1 MDSSLV
7 NDIEDNEVIDY
18 ELGVN
23 EEEISEGKLHK
34 NLTRDLFLSNSLF
47 IIIYEE
53 DDEYID
59 KLLIVAEINDE
70 QDKLLLKD
78 ENDNDEFLYFDTD
91 DTLILKNEFYSIID
105 IEKVEEFNDNIDD
118 VELSMTLRC
127 ILK

>member
-23 EEEISEGKLHK
+23 EEEISEGKLHQ

-59 KLLIVAEINDE
+59 KPVIS
-70 QDKLLLKD
+70 KTM
-78 ENDNDEFLYFDTD
+78 FLYMIGHT
-91 DTLILKNEFYSIID
+91 SITIR
-105 IEKVEEFNDNIDD
+105 
-118 VELSMTLRC
+118 T
-127 ILK
+127 

>member
-23 EEEISEGKLHK
+23 EEEISEGKLHQ

-53 DDEYID
+53 TL
-59 KLLIVAEINDE
+59 KLL
-70 QDKLLLKD
+70 
-78 ENDNDEFLYFDTD
+78 
-91 DTLILKNEFYSIID
+91 SIP
-105 IEKVEEFNDNIDD
+105 
-118 VELSMTLRC
+118 
-127 ILK
+127 